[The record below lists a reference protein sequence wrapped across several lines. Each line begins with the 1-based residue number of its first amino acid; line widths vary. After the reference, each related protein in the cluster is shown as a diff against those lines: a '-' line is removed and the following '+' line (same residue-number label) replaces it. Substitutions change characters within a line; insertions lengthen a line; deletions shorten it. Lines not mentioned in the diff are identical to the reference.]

1 MPGPL
6 QGTRVVELG
15 FWVAGPAAAGIMADW
30 GAEVLKIEPPAGDPM
45 RGMFHNAAGVDVPI
59 NPPFELDNRGKRS
72 IALDLATEDGRS
84 IAAALLQRADVFV
97 TNLRPSALA
106 RVGLDFER
114 VHAVNRRLVYCL
126 VSGYGTT
133 GPDCDRPAYDVGAF
147 WARAAIGASLRPHD
161 GEPPQQRGGMGDHTT
176 AVTAVS
182 AVCAALLA
190 RERTGQGQLVT
201 TSLLRTGSY
210 VLGWDVSIRLRFGK
224 LEPPYDRLGVPNP
237 MVNCYRSSD
246 GCWFW
251 LLGLQGDRH
260 WPDVVRAIE
269 QPELLEDPRFA
280 DIRVRRRN
288 NSECVRVLDAA
299 FNARPMAHWRE
310 VFDRENVWWA
320 PVQSVEELLADPQAR
335 AAGTFIDAPVAEGTV
350 EMLATPV
357 DFTGTPWA
365 PSRMPPELGQ
375 HTEEI
380 LLELGYD
387 WERIAAL
394 KERGAI
400 G

>member
-6 QGTRVVELG
+6 QGTKVVELG
-15 FWVAGPAAAGIMADW
+15 FWVAGPAAAGILADW
-30 GAEVLKIEPPAGDPM
+30 GAEVIKIEPPAGDPM
-45 RGMFHNAAGVDVPI
+45 RGMFHSAAGVDVPV

-72 IALDLATEDGRS
+72 ITLDLATEAGRS
-84 IAAALLQRADVFV
+84 IATALLERADAFV
-97 TNLRPSALA
+97 TNLRPAALS

-114 VHAVNRRLVYCL
+114 VHALNPQLVYCL

-133 GPDCDRPAYDVGAF
+133 GPDRERPAYDVGAF
-147 WARAAIGASLRPHD
+147 WARAAIGASLRPDD

-176 AVTAVS
+176 AITAVS

-190 RERTGQGQLVT
+190 RERTGKGQLVT
-201 TSLLRTGSY
+201 TSLLRTGCY
-210 VLGWDVSIRLRFGK
+210 VLGWDLSIRLRFGK
-224 LEPPYDRLGVPNP
+224 LEPPYDRFHVPNP

-246 GCWFW
+246 RRWFW
-251 LLGLQGDRH
+251 LLGLQADRH
-260 WPDVVRAIE
+260 WPDVVRAIDR
-269 QPELLEDPRFA
+269 PELLRDPRFA
-280 DIRVRRRN
+280 DIRARRRN
-288 NSECVRVLDAA
+288 NTECVRILDAA

-320 PVQSVEELLADPQAR
+320 PVQSVDELLADPQAR
-335 AAGTFIDAPVAEGTV
+335 AAGTFVEGPVAEGTS
-350 EMLATPV
+350 EMPASPV
-357 DFTGTPWA
+357 DFAGTPWA

-387 WERIAAL
+387 WERITAL
-394 KERGAI
+394 KESGAI